1 MFTLIKYG
9 VGCTLSIKH
18 TLLDWSWKLV
28 PRCGLAGS
36 STSGPVLFCLSCF
49 CMGVHARACRRV
61 AFVRAG
67 HMHARWFRWFRPCM
81 RVGFGQ
87 GHRTHAGALL
97 SFGRDV
103 MARTGWEAKF
113 HSLVFIGFVHIF
125 ATARWLTLKQIFRHV
140 FILALC
146 LLSLPI

>member
-1 MFTLIKYG
+1 MFALIKYG

-18 TLLDWSWKLV
+18 MLLDWSWKLV

-67 HMHARWFRWFRPCM
+67 RDGAHW
-81 RVGFGQ
+81 VGGQ
-87 GHRTHAGALL
+87 
-97 SFGRDV
+97 V
-103 MARTGWEAKF
+103 
-113 HSLVFIGFVHIF
+113 SLVFVGFARWLPRAFRSLVFVGFVHIF
-125 ATARWLTLKQIFRHV
+125 ATARWLPLKQIFRHV